1 MKGVIGVGLLLL
13 GFTVGY
19 LVLAGKLPTSG
30 NLVGPSS
37 STSGNTTSTAS
48 LPTTGKPY
56 VDINQ
61 QPISPGGI
69 GSGPTGTMGLPTMR
83 HLHDVNSSLGGMS

>member
-30 NLVGPSS
+30 TLVSPSS
-37 STSGNTTSTAS
+37 STSSSSSSAS
-48 LPTTGKPY
+48 LPTAGKPY

-69 GSGPTGTMGLPTMR
+69 GGGPTGTMGLPTMQ
-83 HLHDVNSSLGGMS
+83 HLHDVNSSLGGMQ